1 MKVQI
6 TLNDKLVEKI
16 DKYAAAIGMTRS
28 SICAYWIGQAVLGFD
43 KASQT
48 LDRMGTD
55 VLTLLTQE
63 HDQSGEK

>member
-16 DKYAAAIGMTRS
+16 DSYAAAIGMTRS
-28 SICAYWIGQAVLGFD
+28 SICAYWIGQAVFGFD
-43 KASQT
+43 KASQSIE
-48 LDRMGTD
+48 RMGAD